1 MIIDPD
7 GYNDSSSNVP
17 DGVVDN
23 LCGDTNTSSG
33 NCERGIFLIIIW
45 QKIYLH
51 VVGQIIF
58 QLEEVL
64 HQEIQILY
72 PFQTIVL

>member
-1 MIIDPD
+1 MF
-7 GYNDSSSNVP
+7 P

-33 NCERGIFLIIIW
+33 NCERGIFYNYMAKNIFTCSRTNL
-45 QKIYLH
+45 
-51 VVGQIIF
+51 F

-64 HQEIQILY
+64 YQEIQILY